1 VGNRLICRCCV
12 VRESAWS
19 VTELQGRGHSRKRR
33 TGDSLLPSRR
43 TPWTRK
49 KLTLPCVLRKLDC
62 EFKLGSFAQDLTAT
76 AESISVVRIGG

>member
-1 VGNRLICRCCV
+1 VRNRLICRCCV

-19 VTELQGRGHSRKRR
+19 VFELQGRGHSRKRR

-49 KLTLPCVLRKLDC
+49 KLTLPCVLRRIDC
-62 EFKLGSFAQDLTAT
+62 ELKLGSFAQD
-76 AESISVVRIGG
+76 